1 VETVD
6 ALPTTPERGRYD
18 APAAEPVPGPTVG
31 PTPTPAVSVCV
42 PVYKGERFLAV
53 TLEHL
58 LAQTMP
64 DVEIVV
70 LDNASPDK
78 SAEIAA
84 SYRDPRIRIEH
95 NPETLPL
102 TANWNRAI
110 ALARA
115 PLVKLVCADDLIHP
129 RCLEIQAAELE
140 ADPEAALVVHRQDLV
155 DGHGRRLARSRFLRG
170 MLGRLDHTEVL
181 RRTVRDGA
189 NPIGAPVGVMFLRSA
204 FDATVGFR
212 HEKLFLADLDL
223 YLQLSA
229 QGPLIGRAPTLA
241 SFRVVAG
248 TVSAAAGR
256 AEYAVQR
263 RFTRELARQTEV
275 RRRDVVVGVLNAP
288 LKRLRRE
295 TIFAASRWS
304 QLSSPPAPGT

>member
-1 VETVD
+1 
-6 ALPTTPERGRYD
+6 
-18 APAAEPVPGPTVG
+18 
-31 PTPTPAVSVCV
+31 VSVCV
-42 PVYKGERFLAV
+42 PVYKGERFLPA

-70 LDNASPDK
+70 LDNASPDR

-84 SYRDPRIRIEH
+84 SYGDPRIRIEH

-102 TANWNRAI
+102 TANWNRAV

-140 ADPEAALVVHRQDLV
+140 ADPCAALVAHRQDLV
-155 DGHGRRLARSRFLRG
+155 DARGRILARSRFLRG
-170 MLGRLDHTEVL
+170 MLGRLDHAEVL

-189 NPIGAPVGVMFLRSA
+189 NPIGAPAGVMFRRAA
-204 FDATVGFR
+204 FDATEGFR

-223 YLQLSA
+223 YLQLVA
-229 QGPLIGRAPTLA
+229 QGPLIGRAQTLA

-248 TVSAAAGR
+248 TLSAAAGR
-256 AEYAVQR
+256 AEYAMQR
-263 RFTRELARQTEV
+263 RFTRQLAREPGV
-275 RRRDVVVGVLNAP
+275 RRSDVAAGVLNAP

-295 TIFAASRWS
+295 AIFAASRWS
-304 QLSSPPAPGT
+304 QRAVPPVPAPRPGQMPGA